1 MYADIIRNY
10 SYDVPMDYTVELST
24 SGYTFFENLFY
35 KFAEV
40 CSYIV
45 SVWGNPCVLIIIILG
60 RRSCIE

>member
-1 MYADIIRNY
+1 MYADIIRKY

-40 CSYIV
+40 CSSMV
-45 SVWGNPCVLIIIILG
+45 AP
-60 RRSCIE
+60 